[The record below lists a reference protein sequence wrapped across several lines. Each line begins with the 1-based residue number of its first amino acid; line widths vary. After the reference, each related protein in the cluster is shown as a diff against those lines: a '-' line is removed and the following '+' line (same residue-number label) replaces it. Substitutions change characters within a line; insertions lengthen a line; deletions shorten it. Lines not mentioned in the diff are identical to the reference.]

1 MSHKGKLPRAW
12 RFYIDDM
19 IGFAEKVLA
28 YTQDMDQQAFCN
40 SGITYDAVLRNLELI
55 GEAAT
60 RIPESVREQ
69 HPEIPW
75 RMMVATRNR
84 LIHAYLGID
93 NDIIWSI
100 VRDDIP
106 GLLASLKKLTRDSAE
121 D

>member
-1 MSHKGKLPRAW
+1 MSDKGKTTRAW
-12 RFYIDDM
+12 HFYIDDM

-28 YTQDMDQQAFCN
+28 YTRGMDQQAFCD

-60 RIPESVREQ
+60 RIPGAVRDQ
-69 HPEIPW
+69 YPEIPW

-93 NDIIWSI
+93 DDIIWSI
-100 VRDDIP
+100 IRDDIP
-106 GLLASLKKLTRDSAE
+106 DLLASLKKLKQGSAE

>member
-1 MSHKGKLPRAW
+1 MSHKEKSPRAW
-12 RFYIDDM
+12 HFYIDDM

-28 YTQDMDQQAFCN
+28 YTEGLDQQAFCN
-40 SGITYDAVLRNLELI
+40 SGITYDAVLRNLELV

-60 RIPESVREQ
+60 RIPESVRKQ

-100 VRDDIP
+100 IQDDIP
-106 GLLASLKKLTRDSAE
+106 ALLASLEKLKQDAAE